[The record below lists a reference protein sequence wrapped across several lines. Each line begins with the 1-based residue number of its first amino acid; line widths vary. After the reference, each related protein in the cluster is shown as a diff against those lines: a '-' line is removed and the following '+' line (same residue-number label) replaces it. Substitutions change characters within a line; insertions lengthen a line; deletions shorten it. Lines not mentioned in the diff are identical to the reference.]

1 VPTRAEA
8 GGRRRRPTVV
18 HVGVF
23 GDLPGGMAQV
33 LNEYLSWNYTV
44 VRVRAMAS
52 TRGRGD
58 RSVVLRSLRCI
69 LVMVGCRF
77 SRSTHAFVFH
87 LSSGGSFVREGGLA
101 AVARLLGFRVAVH
114 LHGSDFAE
122 FSEMRPRL
130 IHAVLRLVHRV
141 FVLTEE
147 TEVIVRAILGPA
159 AAHNVVKVVNG
170 VAVPEQVGEKEPFVL
185 FAGEAG
191 PRKGVDVLVEAW
203 NRICEHHPG
212 WRLVIAGAPRDWDPI
227 ASTDAI
233 IVLGPVPRDE
243 VLRWQSRAAVAALPS
258 RQEALPMFLL
268 EAMAHGC
275 AVVTTPVGQVAEL
288 VEGCGVLVAP
298 GDVDALAD
306 GLHRLLQEPDTI
318 AKLADA
324 GRERVRERYSADR
337 VAPLV
342 EREWRLLLEDTEAAT
357 SIDTATST
365 ANSAATVTTCR
376 RPAP

>member
-1 VPTRAEA
+1 MPRRAEA
-8 GGRRRRPTVV
+8 GGRRRCPTVV

-23 GDLPGGMAQV
+23 GELPGGMAQV
-33 LNEYLSWNYTV
+33 LNEYLSWHYSA
-44 VRVRAMAS
+44 VRVRAIAS

-77 SRSTHAFVFH
+77 SRSRHAFVFH

-101 AVARLLGFRVAVH
+101 AFARLLGFRVAVH

-122 FSEMRPRL
+122 FSELRPRL

-159 AAHNVVKVVNG
+159 AAHKVVKVVNG

-203 NRICEHHPG
+203 NRIHEHHPA
-212 WRLVIAGAPRDWDPI
+212 WRLVIAGAPRDWVPI
-227 ASTDAI
+227 ATDAI

-243 VLRWQSRAAVAALPS
+243 VLQWQSRAAVATLPS

-275 AVVTTPVGQVAEL
+275 AVVATPVGQVAEL

-318 AKLADA
+318 AKFADA
-324 GRERVRERYSADR
+324 GRERVRELYSADR

-342 EREWRLLLEDTEAAT
+342 EREWLLLLGDTEAA
-357 SIDTATST
+357 
-365 ANSAATVTTCR
+365 AATYVKDRAAAVTACR